1 MHAIADTQGSSPA
14 SPTRCFDFNEALA
27 YIDRKNSQFST
38 RPEKEE
44 LGGSYW
50 KLWLRDESEH
60 SLSLPSWPFGPPLAQ
75 NLMQG
80 LYYFIEHLRPSV

>member
-14 SPTRCFDFNEALA
+14 SPIRYFDFNEALA
-27 YIDRKNSQFST
+27 YIDRKDSQFSK

-50 KLWLRDESEH
+50 KLWLHDESEH
-60 SLSLPSWPFGPPLAQ
+60 SLFFAFLQPYQPPFAQ

-80 LYYFIEHLRPSV
+80 LY